1 MKYSSQMI
9 KWFIQ
14 NLQSSLHGGLRWVRV
29 SGVSVCGVGV
39 GGVGVGGVVGVMGC
53 STSDESIVTDICW
66 NHELLHDHDVHG
78 AEVLGHGGDTVRH
91 VVLAPGLLQEEG
103 GLGLEDGVL
112 QVGLDPLHA
121 LNTLVTREPGEGRY
135 SRL

>member
-1 MKYSSQMI
+1 MI

-14 NLQSSLHGGLRWVRV
+14 NLQPSLHGGLGWVRV
-29 SGVSVCGVGV
+29 SGVRVGGVRVSGVGV

-53 STSDESIVTDICW
+53 STSDKSIVTDICG
-66 NHELLHDHDVHG
+66 NHELLHDHDMHG

-112 QVGLDPLHA
+112 QVGLNPLHA
-121 LNTLVTREPGEGRY
+121 LDTLVTCEPGEGER
-135 SRL
+135 